1 MMKVYLVQEDH
12 LCDDDYYKAGPYTQG
27 VYASRESAQAVVD
40 AHIAEC
46 KRECEEQELDE
57 ERIWEC
63 FAERW
68 VQEVEVQP

>member
-12 LCDDDYYKAGPYTQG
+12 LCDDDYYKSGPTTWG

-40 AHIAEC
+40 AHNAEC
-46 KRECEEQELDE
+46 KRECEELELDE

-63 FAERW
+63 FPQRW
-68 VQEVEVQP
+68 VREEEVQP